1 MPDSLIP
8 PTIPTTPVTPAIL
21 ESLRAIVGD
30 KGLILDAPTKSP
42 GS

>member
-1 MPDSLIP
+1 MPDTIIQ

-30 KGLILDAPTKSP
+30 KGLIAPPTDPQKSK
-42 GS
+42 

>member
-1 MPDSLIP
+1 MPDNIIQ

-30 KGLILDAPTKSP
+30 
-42 GS
+42 